1 MRLKTA
7 GGNKT
12 VRSEHVTGYI
22 RNCFVMPADFVF
34 PLPPRGEKSLEI
46 CGVCLY
52 TRQLFKFIGE

>member
-22 RNCFVMPADFVF
+22 RKGFVMPADFVL
-34 PLPPRGEKSLEI
+34 PLPPRGVKKS
-46 CGVCLY
+46 
-52 TRQLFKFIGE
+52 